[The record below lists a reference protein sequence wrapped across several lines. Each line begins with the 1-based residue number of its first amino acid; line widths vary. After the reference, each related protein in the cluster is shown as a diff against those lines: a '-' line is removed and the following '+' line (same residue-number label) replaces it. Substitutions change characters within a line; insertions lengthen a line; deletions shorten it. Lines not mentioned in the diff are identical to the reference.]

1 MLARPRICL
10 QGVGRGDREQS
21 WHAGGATALDIGR
34 QRAGASI
41 VGLGEPSFVF
51 SNTPESL
58 TIVKNLLY
66 AIVAL
71 DLMLDTAPAMA
82 QTVTSAVPYGQISAL
97 PPATTA
103 PAQPADPNAPRW
115 MLLEGYGRH
124 GEIRE
129 HWQLVRPQDFDVS
142 NYHGFHTAT
151 D

>member
-1 MLARPRICL
+1 MLGGSRIYL
-10 QGVGRGDREQS
+10 QGVGRGGSEQS
-21 WHAGGATALDIGR
+21 WDAGGATAPDIGG
-34 QRAGASI
+34 QHVGASN
-41 VGLGEPSFVF
+41 VGPGKPDFVF
-51 SNTPESL
+51 SNTPESV
-58 TIVKNLLY
+58 TVVKNFLY

-71 DLMLDTAPAMA
+71 GLMLDTATATA
-82 QTVTSAVPYGQISAL
+82 QTSAVPYGQISAL

-103 PAQPADPNAPRW
+103 PARPADPNAPRW